1 MTTKKR
7 RYLRPW
13 IQRILELYIFINLGF
28 LCSLNLNRIGLSTI
42 ILLSIVI
49 GLLIRSALLLK
60 RYGRYE
66 DEV

>member
-13 IQRILELYIFINLGF
+13 IQRILELYVFINLGF

-49 GLLIRSALLLK
+49 GLLIGSALLLK